1 MKNFRLFITGL
12 AVKSGDF
19 FRRYTAVCCFIAAFL
34 LEFYIESFAHLSIAE
49 TFVFM
54 ISNPFVFVMNVLII
68 AVLLLLCMFVKK
80 SSALFA
86 TFFILWFAIGTTNGV
101 VLLNRPFP
109 FTLSD
114 LLILPSAGRQRQ
126 PLATMAAINIPHQ
139 KGLPSGIEWDLLVGG
154 AGLCPALYHL
164 LRPLKQ
170 VNVDDLKL
178 GQYIF

>member
-114 LLILPSAGRQRQ
+114 LLILPSV
-126 PLATMAAINIPHQ
+126 L
-139 KGLPSGIEWDLLVGG
+139 GIITV
-154 AGLCPALYHL
+154 Y
-164 LRPLKQ
+164 LK
-170 VNVDDLKL
+170 
-178 GQYIF
+178 I